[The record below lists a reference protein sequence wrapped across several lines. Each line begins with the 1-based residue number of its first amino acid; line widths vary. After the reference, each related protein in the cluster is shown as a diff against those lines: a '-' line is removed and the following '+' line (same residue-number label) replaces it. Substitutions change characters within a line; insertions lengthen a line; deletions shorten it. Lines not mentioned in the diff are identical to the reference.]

1 MASTFLTAEWRKLI
15 MAQYAVDP
23 AILAPWLPPGVE
35 LDFYIADGQP
45 RCYVSLVGFLFDR
58 VRVLGLPIPFHTR
71 FEEVN
76 LRFYVARTGSD
87 GIRRRGVVF
96 IREFVPRAAIT
107 LIANSL
113 YEEPYATLPMRRRIM
128 STDMT
133 LEVSYAWQHGQTW
146 HSLAVEA
153 SPNPQPI
160 APRSE
165 EEFITEHYWG
175 YTKRTRGATS
185 EYGVRHPRWQVY
197 PIRSFAIQADFAA
210 LYGPAF
216 ASLNSSAPAGVLLAE
231 GSAVSVS
238 TGSRLA
244 AHDGPTIQNP
254 HQIGSEPH

>member
-1 MASTFLTAEWRKLI
+1 MFMPTFLTAEWRKLI
-15 MAQYAVDP
+15 MAQYEVAP
-23 AILAPWLPPGVE
+23 ATLASWLPSGVE
-35 LDFYIADGQP
+35 LDLYQN

-76 LRFYVARTGSD
+76 LRFYVARTEPDGS
-87 GIRRRGVVF
+87 RKRGVVF

-107 LIANSL
+107 LIANLL
-113 YEEPYATLPMRRRIM
+113 YEEPYATLPMRHGIAPRPGAL
-128 STDMT
+128 T
-133 LEVSYAWQHGQTW
+133 VSYSWLHQHTW

-153 SPNPQPI
+153 DPTPQSI
-160 APRSE
+160 APGSE

-185 EYGVRHPRWQVY
+185 EYGVQHPRWQLY
-197 PIRSFAIQADFAA
+197 PIRNFSINADFAA

-216 ASLNSSAPAGVLLAE
+216 ASLNGQLPTSILLAE

-238 TGSRLA
+238 AGTRLP
-244 AHDGPTIQNP
+244 GP
-254 HQIGSEPH
+254 